1 MKKLVICLALA
12 TVAVSC
18 KKIQAGGNKKVIKL
32 EEGVERYSDDEQ
44 TSGEQDNLSEYRG
57 DAHDG
62 HEAPVKTDTAG
73 APMHKEVDNK
83 HSDATPIP
91 EGSQTPKAEH

>member
-18 KKIQAGGNKKVIKL
+18 KKIQAGGNKDVIKL
-32 EEGVERYSDDEQ
+32 EEGAERYSDDEQ

-62 HEAPVKTDTAG
+62 HETPAKTDTAG
-73 APMHKEVDNK
+73 AVKHKEEEK
-83 HSDATPIP
+83 SHSEAPLP

>member
-18 KKIQAGGNKKVIKL
+18 KKIQAGGNKNALKL

-44 TSGEQDNLSEYRG
+44 TSGEQDNLSTYRG
-57 DAHDG
+57 DAHEG
-62 HEAPVKTDTAG
+62 HETPAKTDTAG
-73 APMHKEVDNK
+73 AVQKKEEAK
-83 HSDATPIP
+83 PHSEAPIP
-91 EGSQTPKAEH
+91 KGSQTPKAEH